1 MEKEENKNAG
11 SVYVTA
17 DKNGM
22 PVHISTKSKGNEGL
36 IDFMFEDV
44 EKVLRRKEIPT
55 E

>member
-1 MEKEENKNAG
+1 MEKEENRNAG

-17 DKNGM
+17 DKDGK
-22 PVHISTKSKGNEGL
+22 PVHISTKGEGNEGL

-44 EKVLRRKEIPT
+44 DKALHLKEIPT

>member
-1 MEKEENKNAG
+1 MEKEENKNCG

-17 DKNGM
+17 DKDGK
-22 PVHISTKSKGNEGL
+22 PVHISTKGKGNEGL

-44 EKVLRRKEIPT
+44 EKALHRNEIPT

>member
-1 MEKEENKNAG
+1 MEKEENKNSG

-17 DKNGM
+17 DKDGS
-22 PVHISTKSKGNEGL
+22 PVHISMKGKGNEGL

-44 EKVLRRKEIPT
+44 EKALSRKEIPT

>member
-1 MEKEENKNAG
+1 MEKEENKNSG

-17 DKNGM
+17 DKDGK
-22 PVHISTKSKGNEGL
+22 PVHISTKGEGNEGL

-44 EKVLRRKEIPT
+44 EKALHRIEIPT